1 MTNKEIIKHEIQK
14 LINEKKIITTRIQ
27 SGGVLFNECET
38 CEYLGYLLKGKL
50 NISTLSFKDKEEII
64 STINEGE
71 FFGQFLI
78 FNESTSTYLGD
89 VIAIKNSEIALIN
102 KNTLDNI
109 LMTNKVFLNA
119 YLCDISIEAFR
130 IKQQVKMLSHKKNI
144 DRVIYYLENN
154 NTNGVIDIKS
164 ITSLAKIVNLPREN
178 VSRII
183 SKLVKDGYITKI
195 DSEIKIIK

>member
-14 LINEKKIITTRIQ
+14 LINEKKIITTKIQ
-27 SGGVLFNECET
+27 SGGVLFNEGET

-78 FNESTSTYLGD
+78 FNDNNSTYLGD

-144 DRVIYYLENN
+144 DRIIYYLENN
-154 NTNGVIDIKS
+154 NVDGKIDIKS
-164 ITSLAKIVNLPREN
+164 VTNLAKIVNLPREN
-178 VSRII
+178 VSRILT
-183 SKLVKDGYITKI
+183 KLVKDGYIKKE
-195 DSEIKIIK
+195 DNIITLN

>member
-14 LINEKKIITTRIQ
+14 LINEKKIITTKIQ
-27 SGGVLFNECET
+27 SGGVLFNEGET

-78 FNESTSTYLGD
+78 FNDNNSTYLGD

-144 DRVIYYLENN
+144 DRIIYYLKNN
-154 NTNGVIDIKS
+154 NVDGKIDIKS
-164 ITSLAKIVNLPREN
+164 VTNLSKIVNLPREN
-178 VSRII
+178 VSRILT
-183 SKLVKDGYITKI
+183 KLVKDGYIKRE
-195 DSEIKIIK
+195 DNIITLN

>member
-14 LINEKKIITTRIQ
+14 LINEKKIITTKIQ
-27 SGGVLFNECET
+27 SGGVLFNEGET

-78 FNESTSTYLGD
+78 FNDHNNTYLGD

-130 IKQQVKMLSHKKNI
+130 IKQQVKMLSHKKSI
-144 DRVIYYLENN
+144 DRIIYYLKNN
-154 NTNGVIDIKS
+154 NIDGKIDIKS
-164 ITSLAKIVNLPREN
+164 VTNLSKIVNLPREN
-178 VSRII
+178 VSRILT
-183 SKLVKDGYITKI
+183 KLVKDGYIKRE
-195 DSEIKIIK
+195 DNIITLN

>member
-14 LINEKKIITTRIQ
+14 LINEKKIITTKIQ
-27 SGGVLFNECET
+27 SGGVLFNEGET

-71 FFGQFLI
+71 FFGEFLI
-78 FNESTSTYLGD
+78 FNEKNNKYLGD
-89 VIAIKNSEIALIN
+89 VIAIKNSEIALLN
-102 KNTLDNI
+102 RYELDKLLMNNI
-109 LMTNKVFLNA
+109 EFLNA
-119 YLCDISIEAFR
+119 YLGVISEEAFR

-183 SKLVKDGYITKI
+183 SKLVKDGYIAKM

>member
-14 LINEKKIITTRIQ
+14 LINEKKIITTKIQ
-27 SGGVLFNECET
+27 SGGVLFHEGET

-78 FNESTSTYLGD
+78 FNESNSTYLGD

-144 DRVIYYLENN
+144 DRIIYYLENN
-154 NTNGVIDIKS
+154 SINKRINIKS
-164 ITSLAKIVNLPREN
+164 VTNLSKIVNLPREN
-178 VSRII
+178 VSRILT
-183 SKLVKDGYITKI
+183 KLVKDGYIKRE
-195 DSEIKIIK
+195 DNIITLN

>member
-14 LINEKKIITTRIQ
+14 LINEKKIITTKIQ
-27 SGGVLFNECET
+27 SGGVLFNEGET

-78 FNESTSTYLGD
+78 FNESNSTYLGD

-144 DRVIYYLENN
+144 DRIIYYLENN
-154 NTNGVIDIKS
+154 NVDGKIDIKS
-164 ITSLAKIVNLPREN
+164 VTNLAKIVNLPREN
-178 VSRII
+178 VSRILT
-183 SKLVKDGYITKI
+183 KLLKDGYIKKE
-195 DSEIKIIK
+195 DNIITLN

>member
-14 LINEKKIITTRIQ
+14 LINEKKIITTNIQ
-27 SGGVLFNECET
+27 SGGVLFNEGET

-78 FNESTSTYLGD
+78 FNESNSTYLGD

-130 IKQQVKMLSHKKNI
+130 IKQQVKMLSHKKSI
-144 DRVIYYLENN
+144 DRIIYYLKNN
-154 NTNGVIDIKS
+154 NIDGKNDIKS
-164 ITSLAKIVNLPREN
+164 VTNLSKIVNLPREN
-178 VSRII
+178 VSRILT
-183 SKLVKDGYITKI
+183 KLVKDGYIKKE
-195 DSEIKIIK
+195 DNIITLN

>member
-14 LINEKKIITTRIQ
+14 LINEKKIITTKIQ
-27 SGGVLFNECET
+27 SGGVLFNEGET

-78 FNESTSTYLGD
+78 FNDSNSTYLGD

-144 DRVIYYLENN
+144 DRIIYYLENN
-154 NTNGVIDIKS
+154 NVDGKIDIKS
-164 ITSLAKIVNLPREN
+164 VTNLAKIVNLPREN
-178 VSRII
+178 VSRILT
-183 SKLVKDGYITKI
+183 KLVKDGYIKKEDNRITLN
-195 DSEIKIIK
+195 

>member
-14 LINEKKIITTRIQ
+14 LINEKKIITTKIQ
-27 SGGVLFNECET
+27 SGGVLFNEGET

-78 FNESTSTYLGD
+78 FNESNSTYLGD

-144 DRVIYYLENN
+144 DRIIYYLENN
-154 NTNGVIDIKS
+154 NVNGKIDIKS
-164 ITSLAKIVNLPREN
+164 VTNLSKIVNLPREN
-178 VSRII
+178 VSRILT
-183 SKLVKDGYITKI
+183 KLVKDGYIKKE
-195 DSEIKIIK
+195 DNIITLN

>member
-14 LINEKKIITTRIQ
+14 LINEKKIITTKIQ
-27 SGGVLFNECET
+27 SGGVLFNEGET

-78 FNESTSTYLGD
+78 FNDNNSTYLGD

-119 YLCDISIEAFR
+119 YLCDISIEAFK

-144 DRVIYYLENN
+144 DRIIYYLENN
-154 NTNGVIDIKS
+154 NVDGKIDIKS
-164 ITSLAKIVNLPREN
+164 VTNLAKIVNLPREN
-178 VSRII
+178 VSRILT
-183 SKLVKDGYITKI
+183 KLVKDGYIKKE
-195 DSEIKIIK
+195 DNIITLN

>member
-14 LINEKKIITTRIQ
+14 LINEKKIITTKIQ
-27 SGGVLFNECET
+27 SGGVLFNEGET

-71 FFGQFLI
+71 FFGEFLI
-78 FNESTSTYLGD
+78 FNEKNNKYLGD
-89 VIAIKNSEIALIN
+89 VISLKNSEIALLN
-102 KNTLDNI
+102 RYELDKLLMNNI
-109 LMTNKVFLNA
+109 EFLNA
-119 YLCDISIEAFR
+119 YLGVISEEAFR

-183 SKLVKDGYITKI
+183 SKLVKDGYIAKM

>member
-1 MTNKEIIKHEIQK
+1 MTNKEIIKNEIKK

-27 SGGVLFNECET
+27 SGGVLFNEGET

-183 SKLVKDGYITKI
+183 SKLVKDGYIAKM